1 MTSRQDEG
9 IEEQA
14 TALGAGKEARRNFLV
29 LSGSSLFKRLCYL
42 NQVCPCAQ
50 VLHFFY
56 DLTSVEQVRHL
67 GCYTVMH
74 GKGAFRKHICCSH
87 ALMAPARRVLLVH
100 PHTRLL

>member
-1 MTSRQDEG
+1 MTSKQDEG

-29 LSGSSLFKRLCYL
+29 LSGPMLFTRLCYL
-42 NQVCPCAQ
+42 NQASSCAQ

-67 GCYTVMH
+67 GCYRAMH
-74 GKGAFRKHICCSH
+74 GKGALRKHICCSH
-87 ALMAPARRVLLVH
+87 ALIAPARRVLLMQ
-100 PHTRLL
+100 PHIRLL